1 MQGIS
6 LECVVELAGDGV
18 KQKKS
23 LTPGGIDFCPFYLDN
38 YREYHNESLLD
49 MAYSNGLAV
58 NEACS
63 SKAQA
68 IDGSEYRALLTDAK
82 GIIVDISM
90 F

>member
-1 MQGIS
+1 MQGVS

-18 KQKKS
+18 KQKNC

-38 YREYHNESLLD
+38 YRGYHNESLTAV
-49 MAYSNGLAV
+49 AYSDGLAV

-68 IDGSEYRALLTDAK
+68 IDGTEHRTLLTDAK
-82 GIIVDISM
+82 GIIVDIRM